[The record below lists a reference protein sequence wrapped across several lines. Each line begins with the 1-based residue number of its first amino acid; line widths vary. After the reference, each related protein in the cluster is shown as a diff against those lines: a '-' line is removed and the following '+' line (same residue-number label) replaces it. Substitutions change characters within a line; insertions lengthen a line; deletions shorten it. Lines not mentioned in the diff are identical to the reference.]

1 MNNKEYPVI
10 MTNPDIQETQRHQ
23 ARQQEQTV
31 EKIAAEQAT
40 VEKKS
45 TGLSDKKDK
54 VAAQVASSVSSQSEM
69 PFALVQGEPLTVVPQ
84 DLYIP
89 PDALEVILEA
99 FEGPLDLLLYLIKRQ
114 NLDILDIPLEET
126 TRQYM
131 TYIDMM
137 QNLKIELA
145 AEYLLMAAMLAEI
158 KSRMLLPRQVESEDE
173 EDPRAELIRRLQEYE
188 RFKTAAQDIDE
199 MPRLSR
205 EIYLTDIEPPEIHQ
219 DRPVPEVDLRDLLFA
234 FKDAMARADMYIHH
248 HIQREALSVRERMS
262 NVLSLISADGFTCYT
277 SLFTIE
283 EGRRG
288 VVVTLL
294 AILEL
299 VKEQLIDL
307 VQADPF
313 APIHLKA
320 VGSQADTVQ
329 LDKNNEG

>member
-1 MNNKEYPVI
+1 
-10 MTNPDIQETQRHQ
+10 MTNPDIQETQQHQ
-23 ARQQEQTV
+23 ARQQEQAV
-31 EKIAAEQAT
+31 EKIAAEKAT
-40 VEKKS
+40 IEKKS
-45 TGLSDKKDK
+45 TGQSDKKDQ
-54 VAAQVASSVSSQSEM
+54 VAAKVSGQEEM

-158 KSRMLLPRQVESEDE
+158 KSRMLLPRQVENEDE

-199 MPRLSR
+199 MPRLRR

-234 FKDAMARADMYIHH
+234 FKDAMARADMYSHH
-248 HIQREALSVRERMS
+248 HIQREGLSVRERMS
-262 NVLSLISADGFTCYT
+262 NVLSMISADGFTSYT

-307 VQADPF
+307 VQADTF

-320 VGSQADTVQ
+320 VGSQSDTVHHEN
-329 LDKNNEG
+329 NNEG